1 MCKVSR
7 CRMCDRPLAINK
19 TAWTCGPMFCSFG
32 CGVEWAKTLYE
43 DHEYSDD
50 KDLQYKAAAY
60 FADVAEE
67 INREDYGAR
76 ASLLTAY
83 DPYMD
88 ITTVFEATYEGDE
101 LISQTCVGW
110 YYGEPTDEETR
121 EAACQGMQAIY
132 V

>member
-1 MCKVSR
+1 MCNVSR

-83 DPYMD
+83 DPHMD
-88 ITTVFEATYEGDE
+88 ITIVFEATYEGEE

-121 EAACQGMQAIY
+121 EAASHGMQAIY